1 MTTGDNKIEQ
11 RMVQDGGIEKELSA
25 GVPID
30 GYADPTGEYPRR
42 HNWFGNSQSSAGRG
56 VKINELWMG
65 GSVLGANFDIPVAT
79 ASIYPFNNVNET
91 PSGHSF
97 EMDDTPGNE
106 RILIKHHSGAGV
118 ELKQDGSV
126 IVSSRSHQIQVVGA
140 DHEVVV
146 QGKGNITYDGDL
158 TLTVNGDYNLNVNGN
173 YNVNV
178 GANHN
183 HSINDS
189 YIVETGD
196 THSTIVRGNKDIKVG
211 GHTSNFYSGDVVA
224 SYKTD
229 IRNIVGKDWII
240 NSKRNVRLTAMEDF
254 TTTAAKRI
262 SFSSEKYWVSAKMGK
277 VGGDDFHFMG
287 SLFTGPKDDYG
298 SETIFQGSLIGRALE
313 AWTSKYSKY
322 SEEAHSAHIS
332 NFAGIA
338 SYADF
343 AATSGSALFAT
354 GAATAGMIT
363 GAVQPPAFQP
373 PMYKNWTIGHVAD
386 GSDEM
391 AGPTHPDYQ
400 FNWPAISSK
409 ITEEE
414 ALTTWWPSK
423 WQEEGGGS
431 VYELQKER
439 HKKLSEENGDHKVV
453 SPHYVTDKD
462 WWEAPHKISPYA
474 VRWVEVDPDD
484 AIFNKISKNDTYTYY
499 FSHTP
504 DTFDVRS
511 RLRSLD
517 PIKPSDRK
525 PYLEPQKCID
535 NLLKENRMSAK
546 WDQAGPSS
554 PYKVKRTGKS
564 VPQAKYGYTLLGNPV
579 ERASKSFTPQNK
591 GASSRLIL
599 ADPNYNPDKHD
610 KPITSGTK
618 LSKSSTMGKFMGAPG
633 SKASLDYVPIIK
645 DRQDLARQ
653 YYLHAW
659 LMEGVASAQD
669 FKNHRLQ
676 VTEGYYRPIG
686 GIDELATTGA
696 ASEQYWREE
705 YDKAGHKGLSGD
717 FVNELRYKGRGVFYT
732 LYNSRGKID
741 YAATFECS
749 LMIRDTFFYDE
760 CSLDYDMTRPDG
772 IMSAQIFIVMP
783 KISPSFRA
791 SFEMKTGTYFNRK
804 VFNGSDLVE
813 ITD

>member
-1 MTTGDNKIEQ
+1 MTTGNNKIEQ
-11 RMVQDGGIEKELSA
+11 RLSQEDGIAKELTTGIS
-25 GVPID
+25 ID
-30 GYADPTGEYPRR
+30 GFADPTGEYPRR
-42 HNWFGNSQSSAGRG
+42 HNWFGNSQSAAGRG
-56 VKINELWMG
+56 VKINDLWMS

-79 ASIYPFNNVNET
+79 ASIYPFNNINET

-106 RILIKHHSGAGV
+106 RILIKHHTGAGV

-126 IVSSRSHQIQVVGA
+126 IVASRSHQIQVVGA

-189 YIVETGD
+189 YIIETGD
-196 THSTIVRGNKDIKVG
+196 AHSTLVRGNKDVKVG
-211 GHTSNFYSGDVVA
+211 GHTAEFYAGDVNA
-224 SYKTD
+224 SYKTN
-229 IRNIVGKDWII
+229 IRNVIGKDWII
-240 NSKRNVRLTAMEDF
+240 NSKRNVRFTAMEDI
-254 TTTAAKRI
+254 TATAADRV
-262 SFSSEKYWVSAKMGK
+262 SFSAEKFWVSAKMGK
-277 VGGDDFHFMG
+277 VGGNDFHFMG
-287 SLFTGPKDDYG
+287 SLFTGPEDDYG
-298 SETIFQGSLIGRALE
+298 SETIFQGNLMGRALE

-322 SEEAHSAHIS
+322 TEEAHSAHIS

-338 SYADF
+338 KHADF
-343 AATSGSALFAT
+343 AANAGNAIFAM
-354 GAATAGMIT
+354 GATISGMIGGVT
-363 GAVQPPAFQP
+363 PPSPIQPFYQ
-373 PMYKNWTIGHVAD
+373 NWLQGHVAD
-386 GSDEM
+386 GADEM
-391 AGPTHPDYQ
+391 VGPTHPDYQ
-400 FNWPAISSK
+400 FDWSGHHPDINDPLNEWYVMLKNP
-409 ITEEE
+409 
-414 ALTTWWPSK
+414 
-423 WQEEGGGS
+423 
-431 VYELQKER
+431 YEIQKER
-439 HKKLSEENGDHKVV
+439 HEKLSDKNGADKII
-453 SPHYVTDKD
+453 SPFYVTNED

-474 VRWVEVDPDD
+474 VRWVEVDKDD
-484 AIFNKISKNDTYTYY
+484 TIYNKISKNDTYTYY
-499 FSHTP
+499 FSYTP

-517 PIKPSDRK
+517 PTRPQDIP
-525 PYLEPQKCID
+525 PYLEAQKCID
-535 NLLKENRMSAK
+535 NLLKENRMSPK
-546 WDQAGPSS
+546 WDQGGPSS

-579 ERASKSFTPQNK
+579 ERGSKSFSPKNK
-591 GASSRLIL
+591 QATTRLIL

-659 LMEGVASAQD
+659 LMEGVASAKD

-676 VTEGYYRPIG
+676 VTEGYYRPVA
-686 GIDELATTGA
+686 GINELAKTGA
-696 ASEQYWREE
+696 AGEQYWRESYDAAGQQTITGE
-705 YDKAGHKGLSGD
+705 Y
-717 FVNELRYKGRGVFYT
+717 VNDLRYKGRGVFYT

-741 YAATFECS
+741 YSAQFECA
-749 LMIRDTFFYDE
+749 LMIRDTFFFDE

-772 IMSAQIFIVMP
+772 IMTAQIFIVMP
-783 KISPSFRA
+783 KVTPSFRL
-791 SFEMKTGTYFNRK
+791 SFQQKTGTYFNRK
-804 VFNGSDLVE
+804 VFNGGDLVE
-813 ITD
+813 ITDQK